1 MALVLSKFNKQA
13 FHFFKWLFLVSVI
26 ISSLSMVSRAQAA
39 EFSFDAPTT
48 VGTDQDFIVDFIL
61 DTKME
66 NINAIE
72 GSVVFDNNI
81 FFLKE
86 IRDADSVVSLWIKN
100 PAAGNTSGVIDFSG
114 ITPGG
119 YNSQDQKGKIFSLV
133 FSATKEGAGMFTV
146 SDSVALLS
154 DGQGTKA
161 EATFAPATIVVERGV
176 SMPLLPALLDTE
188 KPEPLFAQIVK
199 NESLGTN
206 KWVAIFYTHDKKSG
220 ISHYEIAEQQG
231 DQVFDYAKLQW
242 RPAQNPEVLLDQSR
256 RSFVYIKAVD
266 KVGNESISVLLPLS
280 KQNLYQNIW
289 FWCIIIT
296 LLLLCLG
303 GFLWK
308 RKIKK

>member
-13 FHFFKWLFLVSVI
+13 FHFFKWLFLVPVI

-39 EFSFDAPTT
+39 EFSFDAPAT
-48 VGTDQDFIVDFIL
+48 VATDQDFIVDFIL

-81 FFLKE
+81 FSLKE
-86 IRDADSVVSLWIKN
+86 IRNADSVVSLWIKN
-100 PAAGNTSGVIDFSG
+100 PVSGNTSGAVDFSG

-119 YNSQDQKGKIFSLV
+119 YNSQGQKGKIFSLV
-133 FSATKEGAGMFTV
+133 FSATKEGAGMFAV

-176 SMPLLPALLDTE
+176 SMSLLPALLDIE

-199 NESLGTN
+199 DKSLDTN

-231 DQVFDYAKLQW
+231 DQVLDYAKLQW
-242 RPAQNPEVLLDQSR
+242 RPAQNPEVLLDQTH
-256 RSFVYIKAVD
+256 RSFVYIKAID
-266 KVGNESISVLLPLS
+266 KAGNELISILPPTS
-280 KQNLYQNIW
+280 KQKLYQNIW

-308 RKIKK
+308 RKVKK